1 MAKAR
6 RNRNAPTDD
15 PARSLRT
22 VPQPSAAA
30 TPSEAIALLLE
41 ATSAHEALV
50 AELEEGRARLNARI
64 SGVLIPLADR
74 IVTAR
79 LELMRTA
86 RRKLS
91 TGMPYRTQRDGQELI
106 LEMATDL
113 QERFGT
119 DVREFTDPGAGPED
133 EDDGDDFAWA
143 RSERTETSPPPVR
156 RRPPGP
162 RLPDPEAA
170 AKGIYRSLAREFHPD
185 KVREDSQREERA
197 DLMRRLS
204 AAWEARDLGT
214 LLTLL
219 HAHGS
224 EAAREGAM
232 DEASLEACRHGLVE
246 RLRELEEKVR
256 RLRHRELPE
265 GVVDWLPLVR
275 EPERLDKLLRRLKAP
290 YREELEFL
298 EEVRRWWLRPGGFE
312 ECLSDPPQGLS

>member
-1 MAKAR
+1 M
-6 RNRNAPTDD
+6 PT
-15 PARSLRT
+15 S
-22 VPQPSAAA
+22 
-30 TPSEAIALLLE
+30 PSEAIAVLLE
-41 ATSAHEALV
+41 ATAAHEAMV
-50 AELEEGRARLNARI
+50 TELQEGRSRLNARI

-74 IVTAR
+74 IVASR

-91 TGMPYRTQRDGQELI
+91 AGMSYRTQRDGQELI

-113 QERFGT
+113 QERFGV
-119 DVREFTDPGAGPED
+119 DVREFTDPGAGAEPDED
-133 EDDGDDFAWA
+133 DDGDDFAWA
-143 RSERTETSPPPVR
+143 RSDRTGLPPPPVR
-156 RRPPGP
+156 KRPPGP
-162 RLPDPEAA
+162 KLPDPEAA

-197 DLMRRLS
+197 ELMRRLA

-224 EAAREGAM
+224 QAAREGAM
-232 DEASLEACRHGLVE
+232 DAESLEACRHGLQE

-275 EPERLDKLLRRLKAP
+275 EPERVDKLLRKLKAP

-312 ECLSDPPQGLS
+312 ECLSDPPQGLA

>member
-1 MAKAR
+1 MARAR
-6 RNRNAPTDD
+6 RHQTDPNAD
-15 PARSLRT
+15 PSRSLKT
-22 VPQPSAAA
+22 VPQTSLPA
-30 TPSEAIALLLE
+30 TPADAISQLLE
-41 ATSAHEALV
+41 STTAQEALV
-50 AELEEGRARLNARI
+50 AELEAGRSRVGARLAA
-64 SGVLIPLADR
+64 VLVPLSDR
-74 IVTAR
+74 IVAAR

-91 TGMPYRTQRDGQELI
+91 TGMSYRTQRDGQELI

-113 QERFGT
+113 QERFGV
-119 DVREFTDPGAGPED
+119 DVREFTDPGAEPEED
-133 EDDGDDFAWA
+133 EEDDFAWA
-143 RSERTETSPPPVR
+143 RSDSAGLPPPPVR
-156 RRPPGP
+156 KRPPGP
-162 RLPDPEAA
+162 KLPDPEAT

-197 DLMRRLS
+197 DLMRRLA

-224 EAAREGAM
+224 QEAREGAM
-232 DEASLEACRHGLVE
+232 DSQSLEACRHGLQE

-275 EPERLDKLLRRLKAP
+275 EPERVDKLLRKLKAP

-298 EEVRRWWLRPGGFE
+298 EEIRRWWLRPGGFE